1 MKLCWDNIENLS
13 IPQRPHAKVD
23 FIDYTKKS
31 KRKYYLM
38 KCDYCGYDCLV
49 NTVNIKQND
58 HHFCNL
64 SCANKFKD
72 HPTGKDHPCW
82 GKQRPD
88 ARKRML
94 ENNPTKCGSL
104 NPNWKGGYRS
114 ERQKIMGRKEYSS
127 WRTSVYERDDY
138 ICQECGKKGNETGGY
153 LNAHHIK
160 KYSEFPEL
168 LFDVNNGITLC
179 QKCHRRT
186 QGKEHLFEEKYLQMI
201 QNMLSYNKNHNK
213 KGATNG
219 NYRT

>member
-1 MKLCWDNIENLS
+1 MKLCWDNIENLH
-13 IPQRPHAKVD
+13 IPRAKHAKVD
-23 FIDYTKKS
+23 FVDYSRKS
-31 KRKYYLM
+31 KRKYYIM
-38 KCDYCGYDCLV
+38 KCEYCGDDCLV
-49 NTVNIKQND
+49 NIINIKQNN
-58 HHFCNL
+58 HYFCNL

-114 ERQKIMGRKEYSS
+114 DRQKIMGRKEYSS

-201 QNMLSYNKNHNK
+201 QLFVGVLHQQVILEYI
-213 KGATNG
+213 
-219 NYRT
+219 